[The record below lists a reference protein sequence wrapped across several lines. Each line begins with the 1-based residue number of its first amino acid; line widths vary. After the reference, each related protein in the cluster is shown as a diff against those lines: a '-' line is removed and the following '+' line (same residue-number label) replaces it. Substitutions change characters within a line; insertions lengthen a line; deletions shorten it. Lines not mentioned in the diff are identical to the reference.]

1 MLSVKEAQKKVLECS
16 IRIKAVKVPLLDSLG
31 LILAEDVISK
41 DDIPVYNNSAMDGY
55 AVRTEDIKG
64 ADRSYPVRLIL
75 LAEDIPAGKVPTVKV
90 NPGYCIPIMTGSP
103 IPENCNAVVMKEDTE
118 KDGENRSDK

>member
-55 AVRTEDIKG
+55 AAKSISINHPIEDFITCSFGHELFSLKG
-64 ADRSYPVRLIL
+64 FLPSLYTTLVISRELWMVF
-75 LAEDIPAGKVPTVKV
+75 
-90 NPGYCIPIMTGSP
+90 
-103 IPENCNAVVMKEDTE
+103 NCLD
-118 KDGENRSDK
+118 

>member
-1 MLSVKEAQKKVLECS
+1 MLSVKEAQNKVLECS
-16 IRIKAVKVPLLDSLG
+16 IRIKAVKVPLLDSLS

-64 ADRSYPVRLIL
+64 ADRSCPVRLIL

-90 NPGYCIPIMTGSP
+90 NPGYCIPI
-103 IPENCNAVVMKEDTE
+103 
-118 KDGENRSDK
+118 

>member
-1 MLSVKEAQKKVLECS
+1 
-16 IRIKAVKVPLLDSLG
+16 DSLS

-103 IPENCNAVVMKEDTE
+103 IPPKPAITAARAGSLASLIKIQ
-118 KDGENRSDK
+118 